1 MINILLILLHLY
13 CRDLGE
19 ADLRGR
25 HRSESEHEPL
35 QERSG
40 RLWLPPPTGVGR
52 CFLTFILM
60 LFLDL
65 GIVSKVDKNQ
75 DFPFH
80 IEVIW
85 VDGALHSYRVLNQEG
100 TLESSLSHLV

>member
-1 MINILLILLHLY
+1 
-13 CRDLGE
+13 
-19 ADLRGR
+19 
-25 HRSESEHEPL
+25 
-35 QERSG
+35 
-40 RLWLPPPTGVGR
+40 
-52 CFLTFILM
+52 M